1 MARRPNY
8 GAEKRQ
14 KEIQRQKKREAKAEK
29 KRLKREEGVV
39 EVDGAREE
47 GSAEPD
53 AMSVGS
59 EAGLGDSGHGATR

>member
-39 EVDGAREE
+39 EVDGAMEE

-53 AMSVGS
+53 AMSVDS
-59 EAGLGDSGHGATR
+59 EAGLGDSSHGATR